1 MQDFQE
7 CNCFTYHLY
16 TCSWCREQAQRAAQ
30 RVKVQE
36 GLHWLRR
43 VTRAGLAIALLRGP
57 AGVTGVHRPHLS
69 GCSGN
74 TDALR
79 DFLVWMGW
87 RRAQNC
93 LWASLGESL
102 KPLYHVT
109 SVLSERSGTLGP
121 TRKEGI
127 ESCCNENQ
135 LGLLV
140 RTQSECC

>member
-1 MQDFQE
+1 MQLF
-7 CNCFTYHLY
+7 HLPPLHLQLVQGAS
-16 TCSWCREQAQRAAQ
+16 TESSPEGEGAGRTALAVEGDKSWLGHSPSA
-30 RVKVQE
+30 
-36 GLHWLRR
+36 W
-43 VTRAGLAIALLRGP
+43 P
-57 AGVTGVHRPHLS
+57 WGVTSVHRPHLS

-121 TRKEGI
+121 NRKEGI

>member
-1 MQDFQE
+1 MQLF
-7 CNCFTYHLY
+7 HLPPLHLQLVQGAG
-16 TCSWCREQAQRAAQ
+16 TESSPEGEGAGRTALAAEGDKSWLGHSPSA
-30 RVKVQE
+30 
-36 GLHWLRR
+36 W
-43 VTRAGLAIALLRGP
+43 P
-57 AGVTGVHRPHLS
+57 WGVTSVYRPHLS

-102 KPLYHVT
+102 KPFYHVT

-121 TRKEGI
+121 NRKEGI